1 MTRGNDPACRPAELP
16 TAVAPATQRT
26 LLIIGPAELLG
37 RPR

>member
-1 MTRGNDPACRPAELP
+1 MP

-37 RPR
+37 RPPRALGPASSPWAD